1 MLLMSFT
8 PHFSLFP
15 LSTTQLV
22 VYLVELNFNPED
34 VGLMFTLTL
43 LGDAI
48 ISIMLTSQADK
59 IGRKKTLIVSSILAI
74 FTSLM
79 FASQSNFWV
88 LLASAI
94 VGVISPSGNEIGPFM
109 AIELSG
115 MYRVVLS
122 VKNPH

>member
-1 MLLMSFT
+1 MAELD
-8 PHFSLFP
+8 FS
-15 LSTTQLV
+15 
-22 VYLVELNFNPED
+22 PED

-48 ISIMLTSQADK
+48 ISIVLTSQADK
-59 IGRKKTLIVSSILAI
+59 MGRKKTLMVSSILAI

-88 LLASAI
+88 LLVSAI

-115 MYRVVLS
+115 MFQNHLS
-122 VKNPH
+122 CLFTSFRYHLYHSSVHKHFSITDV

>member
-1 MLLMSFT
+1 MSFT